1 MLTTKTD
8 RVAKQK
14 IVYYCT
20 DCGYKAVQWSG
31 KCPSCGN
38 WNTFQ
43 EEIEIKSNKTGA
55 VKPSPKFIQQQ
66 LHTLGTSPLEK
77 EVRIK
82 TSDQELNRVLGG
94 GVVQG
99 SLVLVGGKPG
109 IGKSTLMLQLAL
121 SMQKEKVLYFS
132 GEESLNQV
140 NLRASRLQGSNP
152 NLLFVSETDFD
163 TLEAAIE
170 EASPSIVIVDSIQTL
185 QRQEIESSPGSV
197 VQIRECTNRLLQIA
211 KTKGCSIF
219 IIGHITKDG
228 NIAGP
233 KVLEH
238 MVDVVLYFDDTS
250 LSYRF
255 IKATKNRFGTTSE
268 VGIYEM
274 TNGGLQ
280 PVENPSNIFVDH
292 FGKNL
297 SGVAISSTMEGAR
310 PILTEIQV
318 LINNSSYGTPQRTS
332 NGFDSR
338 RLAMLLAVLE
348 KHCGLKLAQK
358 DVFLNVTGGLKLNDP
373 AVDLAVIAALASS
386 YFEHELPSQSLFCG
400 EVGLTGEI
408 RPVRLMS
415 ERVNESS
422 RLGIKKVFVSAKTQ
436 FQIQPRFDLMLV
448 TSVQQLMGKI
458 FK

>member
-1 MLTTKTD
+1 M
-8 RVAKQK
+8 AKQK
-14 IVYYCT
+14 IVYYCA

-43 EEIEIKSNKTGA
+43 EEIEIKSSKGTTP
-55 VKPSPKFIQQQ
+55 KPSPQFIKQQ
-66 LHTLGTSPLEK
+66 LHPLGQIPAES
-77 EVRIK
+77 EVRMA
-82 TSDQELNRVLGG
+82 TTDSELNRVLGG
-94 GVVQG
+94 GIVQG
-99 SLVLVGGKPG
+99 SLILVGGKPG

-121 SMQKEKVLYFS
+121 SMKGHGVLYFS

-140 NLRASRLQGSNP
+140 NLRASRLSGNNP
-152 NLLFVSETDFD
+152 DLLFTSETDFN

-170 EASPSIVIVDSIQTL
+170 EATPTIVIVDSIQTL
-185 QRQEIESSPGSV
+185 QRPDIESSPGSV

-255 IKATKNRFGTTSE
+255 VKPTKNRFGTTSE

-292 FGKNL
+292 FGENL
-297 SGVAISSTMEGAR
+297 TGVAISSTMEGER

-318 LINNSSYGTPQRTS
+318 LINNSNYGTPQRTS

-338 RLAMLLAVLE
+338 RLSMLLAVLE

-373 AVDLAVIAALASS
+373 AVDLAVIAAIASS
-386 YFEHELPSQSLFCG
+386 YFEHPLPSQSLFCG

-415 ERVNESS
+415 ERVNESA
-422 RLGIKKVFVSAKTQ
+422 RLGFKKVFFSTKTQ
-436 FQIQPRFDLMLV
+436 FKSQKDFEAIKV
-448 TSVQQLMGKI
+448 ESVQQLMGKI